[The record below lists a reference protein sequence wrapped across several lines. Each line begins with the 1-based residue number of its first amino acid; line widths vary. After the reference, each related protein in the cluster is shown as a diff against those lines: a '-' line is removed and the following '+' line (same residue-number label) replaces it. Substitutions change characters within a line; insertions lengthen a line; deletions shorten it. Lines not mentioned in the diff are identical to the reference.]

1 MVFPISLQDWVGPGL
16 DSACCPQPIFSHY
29 ANAQASKL
37 LPWDLIIPTDNTGV
51 LVLSSPRDCA
61 DPEGVCTVHRVG

>member
-1 MVFPISLQDWVGPGL
+1 MFPISLQDWVGPGL